1 MSQRSCSI
9 CLYLCSK
16 LKSWPCILNYTRLTF
31 SEWLKMRSFNEVKG
45 HNTCWGQKIKGHWCT
60 VKLFPGRTCTSQVVS
75 LRKQNKLATCTCICI
90 LREHFMQSLFLH
102 KKLGRDGNL
111 ILAWTTEYW
120 CCVYLIN
127 DYQVYRL
134 KQIIF
139 LFWNY
144 FFLLELK
151 IELLCYLWCF
161 KACRTIFCNYWQ
173 FILQWKK
180 KNITVYILQ
189 YRSILFGTIEFCQG

>member
-1 MSQRSCSI
+1 MGSKNKRSLMYSQIVSGSYMYISSCEWEYKI
-9 CLYLCSK
+9 NLQHVHVYVFWDNLLCNLYFYIKNLEEMAIW
-16 LKSWPCILNYTRLTF
+16 SWLEPQNIDVVYTF
-31 SEWLKMRSFNEVKG
+31 K
-45 HNTCWGQKIKGHWCT
+45 
-60 VKLFPGRTCTSQVVS
+60 
-75 LRKQNKLATCTCICI
+75 
-90 LREHFMQSLFLH
+90 
-102 KKLGRDGNL
+102 
-111 ILAWTTEYW
+111 Y
-120 CCVYLIN
+120 IN

-180 KNITVYILQ
+180 NYYSIHITV
-189 YRSILFGTIEFCQG
+189 

>member
-1 MSQRSCSI
+1 MYSQIVSGSYMYISSC
-9 CLYLCSK
+9 
-16 LKSWPCILNYTRLTF
+16 
-31 SEWLKMRSFNEVKG
+31 EWEN
-45 HNTCWGQKIKGHWCT
+45 KINLQH
-60 VKLFPGRTCTSQVVS
+60 VHVQ
-75 LRKQNKLATCTCICI
+75 CICI

-102 KKLGRDGNL
+102 KKIGRDGNL